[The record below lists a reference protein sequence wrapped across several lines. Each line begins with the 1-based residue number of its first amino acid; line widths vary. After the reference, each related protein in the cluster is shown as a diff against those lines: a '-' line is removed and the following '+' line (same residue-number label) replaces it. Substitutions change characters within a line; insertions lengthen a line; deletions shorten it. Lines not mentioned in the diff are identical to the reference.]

1 MNKVDLEKYLE
12 AYTFSFKLHKKQI
25 RKGSNIPYFTHLSSV
40 SNLIIENNGT
50 TTQAIAGLLHDA
62 VEDQGGAKT
71 LEVIKKKF
79 GPKVAKIVDQCSDTF
94 IDPKPP
100 WKERK
105 TKYIKDIKN
114 KTQDTLL
121 VSLCDKYHN
130 ANSILF
136 DYQKI
141 GDEIW
146 DRFTASKQETYW
158 YYESLY
164 KEFKKYLKNHS
175 ELIKAYK
182 NTVDEMKR
190 IIQL

>member
-1 MNKVDLEKYLE
+1 MKKFDLDKYLE
-12 AYTFSFKLHKKQI
+12 AYVYSYKLHKKQT

-71 LEVIKKKF
+71 LAVIKRKF
-79 GPKVAKIVDQCSDTF
+79 GPRVAKIVDQCSDTT
-94 IDPKPP
+94 IKPKPP
-100 WKERK
+100 WKKRK
-105 TKYIKDIKN
+105 IKYIKDIKN
-114 KTQDTLL
+114 KSQDTLL

-130 ANSILF
+130 ANCILS
-136 DYQKI
+136 DYQKV
-141 GDEIW
+141 GEEIW
-146 DRFTASKQETYW
+146 DRFTASKQETFW

-164 KEFKKYLKNHS
+164 KEFKKYLKNHL

-182 NTVDEMKR
+182 NAVDEMKR
-190 IIQL
+190 IIQ

>member
-1 MNKVDLEKYLE
+1 MKKFDLDKYLE
-12 AYTFSFKLHKKQI
+12 AYVYSYKLHKKQT

-71 LEVIKKKF
+71 LAAIKRKF
-79 GPKVAKIVDQCSDTF
+79 GPKVAKIVDQCSDTT
-94 IDPKPP
+94 IKPKPP
-100 WKERK
+100 WKTRK
-105 TKYIKDIKN
+105 IKYIENIKN

-130 ANSILF
+130 ANCILS
-136 DYQKI
+136 DYQKV
-141 GDEIW
+141 GEEIW
-146 DRFTASKQETYW
+146 DRFTASKQETLW

-164 KEFKKYLKNHS
+164 KEFKKYLKNHL

-182 NTVDEMKR
+182 NAVDEMKR
-190 IIQL
+190 IIQ

>member
-1 MNKVDLEKYLE
+1 MKKFDLDEYLE
-12 AYTFSFKLHKKQI
+12 AYVYSYKLHKNQT

-71 LEVIKKKF
+71 LAVIKRKF
-79 GPKVAKIVDQCSDTF
+79 GPRVAKIVDQCSDTT
-94 IDPKPP
+94 IKPKPP
-100 WKERK
+100 WKKRK
-105 TKYIKDIKN
+105 IKYIKDIKN
-114 KTQDTLL
+114 KSQDTLL

-130 ANSILF
+130 ANCILS
-136 DYQKI
+136 DYQKV
-141 GDEIW
+141 GEEIW
-146 DRFTASKQETYW
+146 DRFTASKQETFW

-164 KEFKKYLKNHS
+164 KEFKKYLKNHL

-190 IIQL
+190 IIQ

>member
-1 MNKVDLEKYLE
+1 MQKLDLDKYLE
-12 AYTFSFKLHKKQI
+12 AYNYSYKLHKKQM

-71 LEVIKKKF
+71 LAIIKRKF
-79 GPKVAKIVDQCSDTF
+79 GPKVAKIVDQCSDT
-94 IDPKPP
+94 IIEPKPP
-100 WKERK
+100 WKARK
-105 TKYIKDIKN
+105 IKYIQNIKN

-130 ANSILF
+130 ASCILS
-136 DYQKI
+136 DYQKV
-141 GDEIW
+141 DEGIW
-146 DRFTASKQETYW
+146 NRFTASKQETFW

-164 KEFKKYLKNHS
+164 KEFKRYLKNHS
-175 ELIKAYK
+175 ELIKEYK
-182 NTVDEMKR
+182 KKVDEMKK
-190 IIQL
+190 IIT

>member
-1 MNKVDLEKYLE
+1 MKKFDLDKYLE
-12 AYTFSFKLHKKQI
+12 AYVYSYKLHKKQT

-71 LEVIKKKF
+71 LAVIKRKF
-79 GPKVAKIVDQCSDTF
+79 GPRVAKIVDQCSDTT
-94 IDPKPP
+94 IKPKPP
-100 WKERK
+100 WKKRK
-105 TKYIKDIKN
+105 IKYIKDIKN
-114 KTQDTLL
+114 KSQDTLL

-130 ANSILF
+130 ANCILS
-136 DYQKI
+136 DYQKV
-141 GDEIW
+141 GEEIW
-146 DRFTASKQETYW
+146 DRFTASKQETFW

-164 KEFKKYLKNHS
+164 KEFKKYLKNHL

-190 IIQL
+190 IIQ

>member
-1 MNKVDLEKYLE
+1 MKKFDLDKYLE
-12 AYTFSFKLHKKQI
+12 AYVYSYKLHKKQT

-71 LEVIKKKF
+71 LAAIKRKF
-79 GPKVAKIVDQCSDTF
+79 GPKVAKIVDQCSDTT
-94 IDPKPP
+94 IKPKPP
-100 WKERK
+100 WKTRK
-105 TKYIKDIKN
+105 IKYIKDIKN

-130 ANSILF
+130 ANCILS
-136 DYQKI
+136 DYQKV
-141 GDEIW
+141 GEEIW
-146 DRFTASKQETYW
+146 GRFTASKQETLW

-164 KEFKKYLKNHS
+164 KEFKKYLKNHL

-182 NTVDEMKR
+182 NAVDEMKR
-190 IIQL
+190 IIQ

>member
-1 MNKVDLEKYLE
+1 MKKFDLDKYLE
-12 AYTFSFKLHKKQI
+12 AYVYSYKLHKKQT

-71 LEVIKKKF
+71 LAVIKRKF
-79 GPKVAKIVDQCSDTF
+79 GPRVAKIVDQCSDTT
-94 IDPKPP
+94 IKPKPP
-100 WKERK
+100 WKKRK
-105 TKYIKDIKN
+105 IKYIKDIKN
-114 KTQDTLL
+114 KSQDTLL

-130 ANSILF
+130 ANCILS
-136 DYQKI
+136 DYQKV
-141 GDEIW
+141 GEEIW
-146 DRFTASKQETYW
+146 DRFTASKQETFW

-164 KEFKKYLKNHS
+164 KEFKKYLKNHL

-182 NTVDEMKR
+182 STVDEMKR
-190 IIQL
+190 IIQ

>member
-1 MNKVDLEKYLE
+1 MKKFDLDEYLE
-12 AYTFSFKLHKKQI
+12 AYVYSYKLHKKQT

-71 LEVIKKKF
+71 LAAIKRKF
-79 GPKVAKIVDQCSDTF
+79 GPKVAKIVDQCSDTT
-94 IDPKPP
+94 IKPKPP
-100 WKERK
+100 WKKRK
-105 TKYIKDIKN
+105 IKYIKDIKN
-114 KTQDTLL
+114 KSQDTLL

-130 ANSILF
+130 ANCILS
-136 DYQKI
+136 DYQKV
-141 GDEIW
+141 GEEIW
-146 DRFTASKQETYW
+146 DRFTASKQETLW

-164 KEFKKYLKNHS
+164 KEFKKYLKNHL

-182 NTVDEMKR
+182 NAVDEMKR
-190 IIQL
+190 IIQ

>member
-1 MNKVDLEKYLE
+1 MKKLDLDKYLE
-12 AYTFSFKLHKKQI
+12 AYTYSYKLHKKQI

-71 LEVIKKKF
+71 LAVIKRKF
-79 GPKVAKIVDQCSDTF
+79 GPKVAKIVDQCSDTT
-94 IDPKPP
+94 IKPKPA
-100 WKERK
+100 WKTRK
-105 TKYIKDIKN
+105 IKYIEDIKN

-130 ANSILF
+130 ANCILS
-136 DYQKI
+136 DYQKV
-141 GDEIW
+141 GEEIW
-146 DRFTASKQETYW
+146 DRFTASKQETFW

-164 KEFKKYLKNHS
+164 KEFKKYLKNHL

-182 NTVDEMKR
+182 STVDEMKR
-190 IIQL
+190 IIQ

>member
-1 MNKVDLEKYLE
+1 MNKLDLEKYLE
-12 AYTFSFKLHKKQI
+12 AYIFSFKLHKKQI

-62 VEDQGGAKT
+62 VEDQGGIKT
-71 LEVIKKKF
+71 LAVIKKKF
-79 GPKVAKIVDQCSDTF
+79 GPKVAKIVGQCSDTS

-100 WKERK
+100 WKARK
-105 TKYIKDIKN
+105 NKYIKDIKN

-121 VSLCDKYHN
+121 VTLCDKYHN
-130 ANSILF
+130 AHCILS

-141 GDEIW
+141 GDKIW
-146 DRFTASKQETYW
+146 DRFNASKQETFW

-164 KEFKKYLKNHS
+164 KKFKKYLKNHP

-182 NTVDEMKR
+182 NKVVEIKSIVT
-190 IIQL
+190 

>member
-1 MNKVDLEKYLE
+1 MKKFDLDKYLE
-12 AYTFSFKLHKKQI
+12 AYVYSFELHKKQT

-71 LEVIKKKF
+71 LAVIKRKF
-79 GPKVAKIVDQCSDTF
+79 GPKVAKIVDQCSDTT
-94 IDPKPP
+94 IKPKPP
-100 WKERK
+100 WKTRK
-105 TKYIKDIKN
+105 IKYIKDIKN

-130 ANSILF
+130 ANCILS
-136 DYQKI
+136 DYQKV
-141 GDEIW
+141 GEEIW
-146 DRFTASKQETYW
+146 DRFTASKQETFW

-164 KEFKKYLKNHS
+164 KEFKKYLKNHL

-182 NTVDEMKR
+182 NAVDEMKR
-190 IIQL
+190 IIQ

>member
-1 MNKVDLEKYLE
+1 MKKFDLDKYLE
-12 AYTFSFKLHKKQI
+12 AYVYSFELHKKQT

-71 LEVIKKKF
+71 LAAIKRKF
-79 GPKVAKIVDQCSDTF
+79 GPKVAKIVDQCSDTT
-94 IDPKPP
+94 IKPKPP
-100 WKERK
+100 WKTRK
-105 TKYIKDIKN
+105 IKYIKDIKN

-130 ANSILF
+130 ANCILS
-136 DYQKI
+136 DYQKV
-141 GDEIW
+141 GEEIW
-146 DRFTASKQETYW
+146 DRFTASKQETFW

-164 KEFKKYLKNHS
+164 KEFKKYLKNHL

-182 NTVDEMKR
+182 NAVDEMKR
-190 IIQL
+190 IIQ

>member
-1 MNKVDLEKYLE
+1 MKKFDLDKYLE
-12 AYTFSFKLHKKQI
+12 AYVYSYKLHKKQT

-71 LEVIKKKF
+71 LAVIKRKF
-79 GPKVAKIVDQCSDTF
+79 GPRVAKIVDQCSDTT
-94 IDPKPP
+94 IKPKPP
-100 WKERK
+100 WKTRK
-105 TKYIKDIKN
+105 IKYIENIKN

-130 ANSILF
+130 ANCILS
-136 DYQKI
+136 DYQKV
-141 GDEIW
+141 GEEIW
-146 DRFTASKQETYW
+146 DRFTASKQETFW

-164 KEFKKYLKNHS
+164 KEFKKYLKNHL

-182 NTVDEMKR
+182 NAVDEMKR
-190 IIQL
+190 IIQ

>member
-1 MNKVDLEKYLE
+1 MQKLDLDKYLE
-12 AYTFSFKLHKKQI
+12 AYNYSYKLHKKQM

-71 LEVIKKKF
+71 LAIIKRKF
-79 GPKVAKIVDQCSDTF
+79 GPKVAKIVDQCSDTT
-94 IDPKPP
+94 IEPKPP
-100 WKERK
+100 WKARK
-105 TKYIKDIKN
+105 IKYIQNIKN
-114 KTQDTLL
+114 KTQNTLL

-130 ANSILF
+130 ASCILS
-136 DYQKI
+136 DYQKV
-141 GDEIW
+141 GEEIW
-146 DRFTASKQETYW
+146 DRFTASKQETFW

-164 KEFKKYLKNHS
+164 KEFKRYLKNHP

-182 NTVDEMKR
+182 NKVDEMKR
-190 IIQL
+190 IIT

>member
-1 MNKVDLEKYLE
+1 MKKFDLDKYLE
-12 AYTFSFKLHKKQI
+12 AYVYSYKLHKKQT

-50 TTQAIAGLLHDA
+50 TTQSIAGLLHDA

-71 LEVIKKKF
+71 LAAIKRKF
-79 GPKVAKIVDQCSDTF
+79 GPKVAKIVDQCSDTT
-94 IDPKPP
+94 IKPKPP
-100 WKERK
+100 WKTRK
-105 TKYIKDIKN
+105 IKYIENIKN

-130 ANSILF
+130 ANCILS
-136 DYQKI
+136 DYQKV
-141 GDEIW
+141 GEEIW
-146 DRFTASKQETYW
+146 DRFTASKQETLW

-164 KEFKKYLKNHS
+164 KEFKKYLKNHL

-182 NTVDEMKR
+182 NAVDEMKR
-190 IIQL
+190 IIQ

>member
-1 MNKVDLEKYLE
+1 MKKFDLDKYLE
-12 AYTFSFKLHKKQI
+12 AYVYSYKLHKKQT

-71 LEVIKKKF
+71 LAAIKRKF
-79 GPKVAKIVDQCSDTF
+79 GPKVAKIVDQCSDTT
-94 IDPKPP
+94 IKPKPP
-100 WKERK
+100 WKTRK
-105 TKYIKDIKN
+105 IKYIKDIKN

-130 ANSILF
+130 ANCILS
-136 DYQKI
+136 DYQKV
-141 GDEIW
+141 GEEIW
-146 DRFTASKQETYW
+146 DRFTASKQETFW

-164 KEFKKYLKNHS
+164 KEFKKYLKNHL
-175 ELIKAYK
+175 ELIKAFK
-182 NTVDEMKR
+182 DTVDEMKR
-190 IIQL
+190 IIQ

>member
-1 MNKVDLEKYLE
+1 MKKFDLDKYLE
-12 AYTFSFKLHKKQI
+12 AYVYSYKLHKKQT

-71 LEVIKKKF
+71 LAAIKRKF
-79 GPKVAKIVDQCSDTF
+79 GPKVAKIVDQCSDTT
-94 IDPKPP
+94 IKPKPP
-100 WKERK
+100 WKTRK
-105 TKYIKDIKN
+105 IKYIKDIKN

-130 ANSILF
+130 ANCILS
-136 DYQKI
+136 DYQKV
-141 GDEIW
+141 GEEIW
-146 DRFTASKQETYW
+146 DRFTASKQETLW

-164 KEFKKYLKNHS
+164 KEFKKYLKNHL

-182 NTVDEMKR
+182 NAVDEMKR
-190 IIQL
+190 IIH

>member
-1 MNKVDLEKYLE
+1 MKKFDLDKYLE
-12 AYTFSFKLHKKQI
+12 AYVYSYKLHKKQT

-71 LEVIKKKF
+71 LAAIKRKF
-79 GPKVAKIVDQCSDTF
+79 GPKVAKIVDQCSDTT
-94 IDPKPP
+94 IKPKPP
-100 WKERK
+100 WKTRK
-105 TKYIKDIKN
+105 IKYIENIKN

-130 ANSILF
+130 ANCILS
-136 DYQKI
+136 DYQKV
-141 GDEIW
+141 GEEIW
-146 DRFTASKQETYW
+146 DRFTASKQETFW

-164 KEFKKYLKNHS
+164 KEFKKYLKNHL

-182 NTVDEMKR
+182 NAVDEMKR
-190 IIQL
+190 IIQ

>member
-1 MNKVDLEKYLE
+1 MKKFDLDKYLE
-12 AYTFSFKLHKKQI
+12 AYVYSYKLHKKQT

-71 LEVIKKKF
+71 LAAIKRKF
-79 GPKVAKIVDQCSDTF
+79 GPKVAKIVDQCSDTT
-94 IDPKPP
+94 IKPKPP
-100 WKERK
+100 WKTRK
-105 TKYIKDIKN
+105 IKYIENIKN

-130 ANSILF
+130 ANCILS
-136 DYQKI
+136 DYQKV
-141 GDEIW
+141 GEEIW
-146 DRFTASKQETYW
+146 GRFTASKQETLW

-164 KEFKKYLKNHS
+164 KEFKKYLKNHL

-182 NTVDEMKR
+182 NAVDEMKR
-190 IIQL
+190 IIQ

>member
-1 MNKVDLEKYLE
+1 MKKFDLDEYLE
-12 AYTFSFKLHKKQI
+12 AYVYSYKLHKKQT

-71 LEVIKKKF
+71 LAVIKRKF
-79 GPKVAKIVDQCSDTF
+79 GPRVAKIVDQCSDTT
-94 IDPKPP
+94 IKPKPP
-100 WKERK
+100 WKKRK
-105 TKYIKDIKN
+105 IKYIKDIKN
-114 KTQDTLL
+114 KSQDTLL

-130 ANSILF
+130 ANCILS
-136 DYQKI
+136 DYQKV
-141 GDEIW
+141 GEEIW
-146 DRFTASKQETYW
+146 DRFTASKQETFW

-164 KEFKKYLKNHS
+164 KEFKKYLKNHL

-190 IIQL
+190 IIQ

>member
-1 MNKVDLEKYLE
+1 MNKLDLEKYLE

-62 VEDQGGAKT
+62 VEDQGGIKT
-71 LEVIKKKF
+71 LAVIKKKF
-79 GPKVAKIVDQCSDTF
+79 GPKVAKIVSQCSDTS

-100 WKERK
+100 WKARK
-105 TKYIKDIKN
+105 KKYIEDIKN

-121 VSLCDKYHN
+121 VALCDKYHN
-130 ANSILF
+130 AHCILS

-141 GDEIW
+141 GDKIW
-146 DRFTASKQETYW
+146 DRFNASKQETFW

-164 KEFKKYLKNHS
+164 KEFKKYLKNHP

-182 NTVDEMKR
+182 NKVVEMKR
-190 IIQL
+190 IVT

>member
-1 MNKVDLEKYLE
+1 MQKLDLDKYLE
-12 AYTFSFKLHKKQI
+12 AYTFSFKLHKKQM

-71 LEVIKKKF
+71 LAIIKRKF
-79 GPKVAKIVDQCSDTF
+79 GPKVAKIVNQCSDT
-94 IDPKPP
+94 IIEPKPP

-105 TKYIKDIKN
+105 IKYIQNIKN

-130 ANSILF
+130 ASCILS
-136 DYQKI
+136 DYQKV
-141 GDEIW
+141 GEGIW
-146 DRFTASKQETYW
+146 DRFTASNQETCW

-164 KEFKKYLKNHS
+164 KEFKKYLKNHP

-182 NTVDEMKR
+182 SKVVEMKK
-190 IIQL
+190 IVK

>member
-1 MNKVDLEKYLE
+1 MKKFDLDKYLE
-12 AYTFSFKLHKKQI
+12 AYVYSYKLHKKQT

-71 LEVIKKKF
+71 LAVIKRKF
-79 GPKVAKIVDQCSDTF
+79 GPKVAKIVDQCSDTT
-94 IDPKPP
+94 IKPKPP
-100 WKERK
+100 WKTRK
-105 TKYIKDIKN
+105 IKYIKDIKN

-130 ANSILF
+130 ANCILS
-136 DYQKI
+136 DYQKV
-141 GDEIW
+141 GEEIW
-146 DRFTASKQETYW
+146 DRFTASKQETFW

-164 KEFKKYLKNHS
+164 KEFKKYLKNHL

-190 IIQL
+190 IIH

>member
-1 MNKVDLEKYLE
+1 MKKFDLDKYLE
-12 AYTFSFKLHKKQI
+12 AYVYSYKLHKKQT

-71 LEVIKKKF
+71 LAVIKRKF
-79 GPKVAKIVDQCSDTF
+79 GPKVAKIVDQCSDTT
-94 IDPKPP
+94 IKPKPP
-100 WKERK
+100 WKTRK
-105 TKYIKDIKN
+105 IKYIKDIKN

-130 ANSILF
+130 ANCILS
-136 DYQKI
+136 DYQKV
-141 GDEIW
+141 GEEIW
-146 DRFTASKQETYW
+146 DRFTASKQETFW

-164 KEFKKYLKNHS
+164 KEFKKYLKNHL
-175 ELIKAYK
+175 ELIKAFK
-182 NTVDEMKR
+182 DTVDEMKR
-190 IIQL
+190 IIQ

>member
-1 MNKVDLEKYLE
+1 MKKFDLDKYLE
-12 AYTFSFKLHKKQI
+12 AYVYSFELHKKQT

-71 LEVIKKKF
+71 LAVIKRKF
-79 GPKVAKIVDQCSDTF
+79 GPKVAKIVDQCSDTT
-94 IDPKPP
+94 IKPKPP
-100 WKERK
+100 WKTRK
-105 TKYIKDIKN
+105 IKYIKDIKN

-130 ANSILF
+130 ANCILS
-136 DYQKI
+136 DYQKV
-141 GDEIW
+141 GEEIW
-146 DRFTASKQETYW
+146 GRFTASKQETLW

-164 KEFKKYLKNHS
+164 KEFKKYLKNHL

-182 NTVDEMKR
+182 DTVDEMKR
-190 IIQL
+190 IIQ

>member
-1 MNKVDLEKYLE
+1 MKKFDLDKYLE
-12 AYTFSFKLHKKQI
+12 AYVYSFELHKKQT

-71 LEVIKKKF
+71 LAAIKRKF
-79 GPKVAKIVDQCSDTF
+79 GPKVAKIVDQCSDTT
-94 IDPKPP
+94 IKPKPP
-100 WKERK
+100 WKTRK
-105 TKYIKDIKN
+105 IKYIKDIKN

-130 ANSILF
+130 ANCILS
-136 DYQKI
+136 DYQKV
-141 GDEIW
+141 GEEIW
-146 DRFTASKQETYW
+146 DRFTASKQETFW

-164 KEFKKYLKNHS
+164 KEFKKYLKNHL
-175 ELIKAYK
+175 ELIKAFK
-182 NTVDEMKR
+182 DTVDEMKR
-190 IIQL
+190 IIQ

>member
-1 MNKVDLEKYLE
+1 MQKLDLDKYLE
-12 AYTFSFKLHKKQI
+12 AYTYSYKLHKKQM

-71 LEVIKKKF
+71 LAIIKKKF
-79 GPKVAKIVDQCSDTF
+79 GPKVAKIVDQCSDTT
-94 IDPKPP
+94 IEPKPP

-105 TKYIKDIKN
+105 IKYIQNIKN

-130 ANSILF
+130 ASCILS
-136 DYQKI
+136 DYQKV
-141 GDEIW
+141 GERMW
-146 DRFTASKQETYW
+146 DRFTASKQETFW

-164 KEFKKYLKNHS
+164 KEFKKYLKNHPKM
-175 ELIKAYK
+175 IKAFK
-182 NTVDEMKR
+182 NKVDEMKK
-190 IIQL
+190 IIY

>member
-1 MNKVDLEKYLE
+1 MKKFDLDKYLE
-12 AYTFSFKLHKKQI
+12 AYVYSFELHKKQT

-71 LEVIKKKF
+71 LAVIKRKF
-79 GPKVAKIVDQCSDTF
+79 GPKVAKIVDQCSDTT
-94 IDPKPP
+94 IKPKPP
-100 WKERK
+100 WKTRK
-105 TKYIKDIKN
+105 IKYIKDIKN

-130 ANSILF
+130 ANCILS
-136 DYQKI
+136 DYQKV
-141 GDEIW
+141 GEEIW
-146 DRFTASKQETYW
+146 DRFTASKQETFW

-164 KEFKKYLKNHS
+164 KEFKKYLKNHL
-175 ELIKAYK
+175 ELIKAFK
-182 NTVDEMKR
+182 DTVDEMKR
-190 IIQL
+190 IIQ

>member
-1 MNKVDLEKYLE
+1 MKKFDLDKYLE
-12 AYTFSFKLHKKQI
+12 AYVYSYKLHKKQT

-71 LEVIKKKF
+71 LAAIKRKF
-79 GPKVAKIVDQCSDTF
+79 GPKVAKIVDQCSDTT
-94 IDPKPP
+94 IKPKPP
-100 WKERK
+100 WKTRK
-105 TKYIKDIKN
+105 IKYIKDIKN

-130 ANSILF
+130 ANCILS
-136 DYQKI
+136 DYQKV
-141 GDEIW
+141 GEEIW
-146 DRFTASKQETYW
+146 DRFTASKQETLW

-164 KEFKKYLKNHS
+164 KEFKKYLKNHL

-182 NTVDEMKR
+182 NAVDEMKR
-190 IIQL
+190 IIQ

>member
-1 MNKVDLEKYLE
+1 MKKFDLDKYLE
-12 AYTFSFKLHKKQI
+12 AYVYSYKLHKKQT

-71 LEVIKKKF
+71 LAAIKRKF
-79 GPKVAKIVDQCSDTF
+79 GPKVAKIVDQCSDTT
-94 IDPKPP
+94 IKPKPP
-100 WKERK
+100 WKTRK
-105 TKYIKDIKN
+105 IKYIENIKN

-130 ANSILF
+130 ANCILS
-136 DYQKI
+136 DYQKV
-141 GDEIW
+141 GEEIW
-146 DRFTASKQETYW
+146 DRFTASKQETFW

-164 KEFKKYLKNHS
+164 KEFKKYLKNHL

-190 IIQL
+190 IIQ